1 VNFRESY
8 GLKPKATYRCPECGL
23 ETKPGKRCGY
33 HANSRPGRSK
43 RARMLRTVLRQS
55 IDEARA

>member
-1 VNFRESY
+1 MNFRETW
-8 GLKPKATYRCPECGL
+8 GLKPKQIYRCPECGI
-23 ETKPGKRCGY
+23 ETKPSNRCGY

-43 RARMLRTVLRQS
+43 RARMLRTVLRQA

>member
-1 VNFRESY
+1 MNFRELY
-8 GLKPKATYRCPECGL
+8 GLPPKKIYKCPECGL
-23 ETKPGKRCGY
+23 ETKPGKPCGY

-43 RARMLRTVLRQS
+43 RARMLRSVLRTA